1 MAAKFPHTAAV
12 EELIGGNCSFLTCAG
27 TETYLVYQQQLELP
41 QFAAFTL
48 YSQPEEEL
56 DKLEKNNLHRI
67 LKKPPNLITVF

>member
-1 MAAKFPHTAAV
+1 MAAKSPHTAAV
-12 EELIGGNCSFLTCAG
+12 QELISGNRSFLTCAG

-56 DKLEKNNLHRI
+56 DKLEKNHLHHI
-67 LKKPPNLITVF
+67 FKAAAE